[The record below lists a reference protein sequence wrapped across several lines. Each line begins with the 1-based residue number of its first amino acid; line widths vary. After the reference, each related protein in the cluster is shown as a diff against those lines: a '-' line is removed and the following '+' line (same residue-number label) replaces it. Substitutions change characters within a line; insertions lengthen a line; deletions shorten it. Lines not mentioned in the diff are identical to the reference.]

1 MVEISLSSSFPRAFK
16 KRIKGNLEIDSKI
29 LAKSR
34 AVYHRP
40 IRAKLENSQIV
51 RQAQG
56 SMEF

>member
-1 MVEISLSSSFPRAFK
+1 MVEISFSSSFRRSFK

-34 AVYHRP
+34 AIYYRP
-40 IRAKLENSQIV
+40 IRSKLENSQIV